1 MITLKINNTKIQVQE
16 GTSVMKAAQQMGI
29 DIPNMCWHDELE
41 HFTSCMICM
50 VKNQSN
56 GKLFPSCS
64 VKVSDG
70 MEVITNDEEVSES
83 RKTALELLL
92 SEHVGDCEAP
102 CQVAC
107 SAHMD
112 IPKMNRLIAAG
123 KLDEALQVVKKDI
136 ALPAVLGRICP
147 APCEGACHRKT
158 VDEPISICLLKRI
171 VGDEGNQ
178 TEATAVKMTGKK
190 VAVIGAGPAGL
201 AAAYY
206 LQLKGIQVTLFDKNE
221 KAGGLLRT
229 SLSEEILPMDVLDK
243 EIELILRTGVEF
255 KGGSDIGASE
265 FEAYKK
271 DFDAIIIA
279 TGKVEENSE
288 LYGLK
293 ATPKGIVADKN
304 SYQTSDKK
312 VFAIG
317 NVLRSSRLA
326 VRSVGQG
333 KEVAFS
339 VLQFLNNAE
348 IKGEP
353 RLFNSRFG
361 KLVQEEYA
369 EYLKESV
376 EGKRT
381 YPEKGGRSGFSKE
394 EAIAE
399 AKRCLHCDCRAID
412 NCKLRDYSNAYVV
425 DQKRFKTSERRNISK
440 QINHGSVV
448 YEPQKCIKC
457 GICVRLTEKYGEEFG
472 FTYVGRGFD
481 VVIGVPFNEELEK
494 GLTDTAKKVAEGCPT
509 GAISLKGA
517 ISKE

>member
-1 MITLKINNTKIQVQE
+1 MIKLKINNQE
-16 GTSVMKAAQQMGI
+16 IEVKTGTSVMKAAQQAGFE
-29 DIPNMCWHDELE
+29 IPNMCWHNELE
-41 HFTSCMICM
+41 HFTSCMVCM
-50 VKNQSN
+50 VKDQLN
-56 GKLFPSCS
+56 GKLIPSCS
-64 VKVSDG
+64 VKAVDG
-70 MEVITNDEEVSES
+70 MEIVTEDEEITES

-102 CQVAC
+102 CQIAC
-107 SAHMD
+107 PAHMD

-123 KLDEALQVVKKDI
+123 KLDEALAVVKKDI

-171 VGDEGNQ
+171 VGDNGN
-178 TEATAVKMTGKK
+178 EMKPPIVKKTGRK

-206 LQLKGIQVTLFDKNE
+206 LQLKGVQVTLFDKNE

-229 SLSEEILPMDVLDK
+229 SISEEVLPISVLDK
-243 EIELILRTGVEF
+243 EIDLILKTGVEF
-255 KGGSDIGASE
+255 QGNTDVDTKMFD
-265 FEAYKK
+265 KLK
-271 DFDAIIIA
+271 RDFDALVVASGIISDDSD
-279 TGKVEENSE
+279 KF
-288 LYGLK
+288 GLEHG
-293 ATPKGIVADKN
+293 AKGITADRNTYK
-304 SYQTSDKK
+304 TPDEK
-312 VFAIG
+312 VFAVG

-339 VLQFLNNAE
+339 VLQYLNKQE

-361 KLVQEEYA
+361 RLVKDEFA

-376 EGKRT
+376 EGKRA

-394 EAIAE
+394 EAVLE
-399 AKRCLHCDCRAID
+399 AKRCMHCDCRAIG
-412 NCKLRDYSNAYVV
+412 NCKLRDYSHEYKV
-425 DQKRFKTSERRNISK
+425 DQKRFKTSDRRKITK
-440 QINHGSVV
+440 QINHGELV

-457 GICVRLTEKYGEEFG
+457 GICVRLTEKYGEQFG

-481 VVIGVPFNEELEK
+481 VVVGVPFNEELQK
-494 GLTDTAKKVAEGCPT
+494 ALTDTAIKVAEGCPT
-509 GAISLKGA
+509 GAISLK
-517 ISKE
+517 KNEY